1 MSVAPTDM
9 RESTVS
15 ADFDPRSWDM
25 VGSLNLSKQLV
36 TGRVLVEL
44 ARTRPEICVLTADL
58 GRPTQV
64 RVFKEEFPER
74 YFNFGIAERNM
85 IGAAA
90 GMAAAGLRPYVSNY
104 ACFMAVLA
112 TDNIRT
118 DVCYPNLPVK
128 MIGTHSGVAMGFYGT
143 SHHATEDIGFLRSIA
158 NLTVLAP
165 IDATSLRQAL
175 EATVDFETPL
185 YLRVGRGR
193 ETPVY
198 DAPIPGWRIGGSHQL
213 RDGSAATIFATG
225 NCVNFALDAAREL
238 AGAGIEVRVVD
249 AYSLKPIDREAV
261 LAAAAETGAV
271 FTAEE
276 HNVIGG
282 LGSAVAEV
290 LAEAGTG
297 TKLTRIGFQDA
308 YSVLGPPT
316 HLYAHYG
323 LDGAGIAKT
332 VRASLAGR

>member
-1 MSVAPTDM
+1 MSVSDT
-9 RESTVS
+9 TVT
-15 ADFDPRSWDM
+15 AEFDARTWDM

-36 TGRVLVEL
+36 SGDVLVEL

-58 GRPTQV
+58 GRPTRV
-64 RVFKEEFPER
+64 RVFKEHYPER

-85 IGAAA
+85 VGAAA
-90 GMAAAGLRPYVSNY
+90 GMAASGMRPYISNY
-104 ACFMAVLA
+104 ACFLAVLA

-118 DVCYPNLPVK
+118 DICYPNLPVK

-165 IDATSLRQAL
+165 IDALSLRQTL
-175 EATVDFETPL
+175 EATVDFESPL

-198 DAPIPGWRIGGSHQL
+198 DAPIADWRIGGSAQL
-213 RDGSAATIFATG
+213 REGTHATIFATG
-225 NCVNFALDAAREL
+225 NCVAFALLAATEL
-238 AGAGIEVRVVD
+238 AAEGIEVRVVD
-249 AYSLKPIDREAV
+249 AYSLKPVDRDAI
-261 LAAAAETGAV
+261 LAAARETSLV
-271 FTAEE
+271 FSAEE

-290 LAEAGTG
+290 LAEAGSA
-297 TKLTRIGFQDA
+297 TKLVRIGFQDV
-308 YSVLGPPT
+308 YSILGPPT
-316 HLYAHYG
+316 HLYTYYG
-323 LDGAGIAKT
+323 LDGSGIAKR
-332 VRASLAGR
+332 VRDALSAR

>member
-1 MSVAPTDM
+1 
-9 RESTVS
+9 
-15 ADFDPRSWDM
+15 
-25 VGSLNLSKQLV
+25 
-36 TGRVLVEL
+36 
-44 ARTRPEICVLTADL
+44 
-58 GRPTQV
+58 
-64 RVFKEEFPER
+64 
-74 YFNFGIAERNM
+74 
-85 IGAAA
+85 
-90 GMAAAGLRPYVSNY
+90 MAASGMRPYVSNY
-104 ACFMAVLA
+104 GCFLAVLA

-143 SHHATEDIGFLRSIA
+143 SHHATEDIGFLRPIA

-165 IDATSLRQAL
+165 IDAVALRQAL

-193 ETPVY
+193 ERPVY
-198 DAPIPGWRIGGSHQL
+198 ASPIPNWRIGGSHQL
-213 RDGSAATIFATG
+213 RDGKDATVIATG
-225 NCVNFALDAAREL
+225 NLVGFALDAAAEL
-238 AGAGIEVRVVD
+238 EKERIELRVID
-249 AYSLKPIDREAV
+249 AYSLKPIDRDAI
-261 LAAAAETGAV
+261 LAAAAETGAI

-297 TKLTRIGFQDA
+297 TRLQRIGFQDV

-316 HLYAHYG
+316 HLYKYYG
-323 LDGAGIAKT
+323 LDGAGIAGA
-332 VRASLAGR
+332 VRKALAAK

>member
-1 MSVAPTDM
+1 M
-9 RESTVS
+9 RT
-15 ADFDPRSWDM
+15 
-25 VGSLNLSKQLV
+25 
-36 TGRVLVEL
+36 
-44 ARTRPEICVLTADL
+44 
-58 GRPTQV
+58 
-64 RVFKEEFPER
+64 FKEHYPER

-85 IGAAA
+85 VGAAA
-90 GMAAAGLRPYVSNY
+90 GMATSGLRPYISNY
-104 ACFMAVLA
+104 ACFLAVLA

-118 DVCYPNLPVK
+118 DICYPNLPVK

-165 IDATSLRQAL
+165 IDALSLRQAL

-198 DAPIPGWRIGGSHQL
+198 SAPIPNWRIGGSHRL
-213 RDGSAATIFATG
+213 REGSHATIFATG
-225 NCVNFALDAAREL
+225 NCVDFALKAASEL
-238 AGAGIEVRVVD
+238 APEGIEVRVVD
-249 AYSLKPIDREAV
+249 AYSLKPIDRDAI
-261 LAAAAETGAV
+261 LGAALETGLI
-271 FTAEE
+271 FSAEE

-282 LGSAVAEV
+282 LGSAIAEV

-297 TKLTRIGFQDA
+297 TKLVRIGLQDT

-323 LDGAGIAKT
+323 IDGGGIAKT
-332 VRASLAGR
+332 VRAALGAR